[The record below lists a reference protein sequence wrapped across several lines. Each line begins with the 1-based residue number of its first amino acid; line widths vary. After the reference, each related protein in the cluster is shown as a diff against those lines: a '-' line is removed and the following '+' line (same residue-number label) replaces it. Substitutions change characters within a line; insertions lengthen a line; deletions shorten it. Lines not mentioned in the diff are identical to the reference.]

1 MSNTIQE
8 QQKLAAELIDRF
20 VIDLWR
26 SQVIYAA
33 AKLDIADYLAIR
45 PMTIDELA
53 KHAGADATSIYRL
66 LRALIPFNYMER
78 EGTDRFRLTEKGN
91 LLREN
96 VPHSVKHSALV
107 LAGDEL
113 PIFTKLPQAI
123 QTGKAVSES
132 LFG

>member
-66 LRALIPFNYMER
+66 L
-78 EGTDRFRLTEKGN
+78 
-91 LLREN
+91 
-96 VPHSVKHSALV
+96 
-107 LAGDEL
+107 
-113 PIFTKLPQAI
+113 
-123 QTGKAVSES
+123 
-132 LFG
+132 